1 MFCSK
6 IVGIPLYSVIIEEE
20 IRCVSNECFKP
31 ICARFG
37 VWQRCLFCPESPV
50 GVIIRTRITLSLM
63 KVPLKFTAFAA
74 VLTLLLLGPTISAFA
89 QQERYNGAKSQ
100 ETSDADGVP
109 VLLKHLP
116 DWENVKGSAVFIT
129 DANGLNAAVGR
140 RTISDLVDF
149 AGGTEAVSAKY
160 ASGTVLII
168 EYTNPQLSIAADK
181 NFMPRV
187 AEDPSIVYRRI
198 GNYSAF
204 VFDAQDQAAAHSLL
218 DQIRYEKQVQW
229 LGEDPFLLQKI
240 ERYFAQTGRDVA
252 ISTVIWIVMIFGI
265 TIATGIAVGI
275 FYFRYRESQRTGM
288 TAFSDAGGLTRL
300 NLDDLSEPIIK

>member
-1 MFCSK
+1 
-6 IVGIPLYSVIIEEE
+6 LYSVIIEEK

-37 VWQRCLFCPESPV
+37 VWQRCVFCPGSAV
-50 GVIIRTRITLSLM
+50 GAIIRTRITLSPM
-63 KVPLKFTAFAA
+63 KLPLKFTAFAA
-74 VLTLLLLGPTISAFA
+74 VSTLLLLGPTISAFT

-100 ETSDADGVP
+100 ETSDVDGVP

-116 DWENVKGSAVFIT
+116 DWENVKERAVFVT
-129 DANGLNAAVGR
+129 DANGLNAAIGN
-140 RTISDLVDF
+140 RTINDLVDF

-160 ASGTVLII
+160 AAGTLLII
-168 EYTNPQLSIAADK
+168 EYTNPQLSIAADQS
-181 NFMPRV
+181 FQQGV
-187 AEDPSIVYRRI
+187 AADGSIVYRRI
-198 GNYSAF
+198 GNYSTF
-204 VFDAQDQAAAHSLL
+204 VFDASDQAAAGALL
-218 DQIRYEKQVQW
+218 DQIKYEKQVQW

-252 ISTVIWIVMIFGI
+252 ISTVIWIGMIFGI

-275 FYFRYRESQRTGM
+275 SYYRYRESQRSGM

-300 NLDDLSEPIIK
+300 NLDDLSEPLAK